1 MHQPLT
7 VRNPAQPALLESWE
21 QLADGRYA
29 GSADGRPVW
38 LTVSLEGR
46 LPSDP
51 REAPGYIEALGGRI
65 YELGAPAAAG
75 QRGAGL
81 APPPPSPPPAAVDA
95 LGLSTRS
102 AFPFPQLS
110 VATATAAVLVAGGL
124 GFGVGTL
131 ALAWAPPPPPPP
143 PLTQKVVF
151 LAPPRQGPAI
161 PRTSMEG
168 DGSSRGAAW
177 SKLPGLAAALGATRR
192 CRVPPARSGLPSSEG
207 GGGGGAAR
215 LPEETQRWRVCRCLL
230 KVADRAAFGPAGT
243 LAPAP
248 LTLGEQRER
257 QENRVRSDEARLQML
272 ESRLQAP

>member
-207 GGGGGAAR
+207 GGGGGD
-215 LPEETQRWRVCRCLL
+215 PPPHT
-230 KVADRAAFGPAGT
+230 D
-243 LAPAP
+243 
-248 LTLGEQRER
+248 
-257 QENRVRSDEARLQML
+257 
-272 ESRLQAP
+272 